1 TAQFRRLIF
10 STTGEI
16 LEHGRKTRTF
26 PPQAKQALL
35 VKARGRCQYPG
46 CDAPIT
52 WLEADHLTPW
62 NQNGPT
68 NTTNGQI
75 LCSRHN
81 KLKNDTP
88 PNDPGP

>member
-1 TAQFRRLIF
+1 
-10 STTGEI
+10 
-16 LEHGRKTRTF
+16 
-26 PPQAKQALL
+26 ALL

-52 WLEADHLTPW
+52 WLEADHLIAW
-62 NQNGPT
+62 NQNGST